1 MLQKMEEER
10 LIRGFKVGN
19 SIAGGLSISHLL
31 FADETIL
38 LCDATTVYSTV
49 TNLF

>member
-38 LCDATTVYSTV
+38 LCDATDRKSVV
-49 TNLF
+49 